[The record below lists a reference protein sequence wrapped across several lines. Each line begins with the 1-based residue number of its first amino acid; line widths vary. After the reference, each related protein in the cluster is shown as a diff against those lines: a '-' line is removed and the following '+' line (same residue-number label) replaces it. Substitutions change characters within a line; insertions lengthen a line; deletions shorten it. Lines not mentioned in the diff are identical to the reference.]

1 MMRPLAL
8 TRGSTRVASRSRPA
22 IAERRKMGSSRRVDA
37 SCARRGCSSYSCSP
51 VFGSRPRST
60 PPLTNTIC
68 LFMLSGSDAASECQ
82 KSLRARA
89 M

>member
-1 MMRPLAL
+1 MTRPLPL
-8 TRGSTRVASRSRPA
+8 TRRSMRVASRSRPA
-22 IAERRKMGSSRRVDA
+22 IAERRKTGRSRRVDA
-37 SCARRGCSSYSCSP
+37 SCARRGCNSYSCSP

-68 LFMLSGSDAASECQ
+68 LFILSGSDAASECQ

-89 M
+89 I